1 MIGEDTSNHI
11 VNLVWIWDFKTSSMT
26 RVAAVPMGS
35 ETTSPYWYKI
45 GNWYYMTLV
54 AQHPYGAGTLA
65 TSRVEYDTHL
75 AKSVATGRIPCR
87 STCETCACCCTA
99 LCVSTS
105 RFGVRLTGGGACNLQ
120 QARLH
125 GSAMLAPSRCPRT
138 TPHHRLSLLAS
149 APLQRRPSSPLAR
162 CLRLWP
168 SRPCKHG

>member
-11 VNLVWIWDFKTSSMT
+11 VNLVWIWDFKTSTMK

-65 TSRVEYDTHL
+65 TSRAEYDTHL
-75 AKSVATGRIPCR
+75 AKPVATGRIPCR

-105 RFGVRLTGGGACNLQ
+105 RFGVLPDWWWYVQSPTGKAAWIGYVGPIPVPNNTTATTTLE
-120 QARLH
+120 
-125 GSAMLAPSRCPRT
+125 SAGIRT
-138 TPHHRLSLLAS
+138 AS
-149 APLQRRPSSPLAR
+149 ASAFLTLGAMSAVAAFSAV
-162 CLRLWP
+162 
-168 SRPCKHG
+168 